1 VETAARNLE
10 TPETY
15 LGAQKAEGFV
25 PSPPRPGTHEYRR
38 PKTPLPP
45 SRFAL
50 GGVWKVSA
58 ESATAVRSA
67 SIDVGFG
74 ARKVFL
80 VLGSRGGEPRRVQVL
95 LDGKPIAPREAGD
108 DVHGGFATIRRQRL
122 YRLVALPSAQRRSL
136 TLRFDPGITGY
147 AFTFG

>member
-1 VETAARNLE
+1 
-10 TPETY
+10 
-15 LGAQKAEGFV
+15 
-25 PSPPRPGTHEYRR
+25 
-38 PKTPLPP
+38 LPP

-50 GGVWKVSA
+50 GGVWKVSD

-67 SIDVGFG
+67 SIDVRFG

-95 LDGKPIAPREAGD
+95 LDGKRVPSRAAGE
-108 DVHGGFATIRRQRL
+108 DVRGGFVTVRRQRL
-122 YRLVALPSAQRRSL
+122 YRLVSLPSAQRRSL
-136 TLRFDPGITGY
+136 TLRFAPGVAGY